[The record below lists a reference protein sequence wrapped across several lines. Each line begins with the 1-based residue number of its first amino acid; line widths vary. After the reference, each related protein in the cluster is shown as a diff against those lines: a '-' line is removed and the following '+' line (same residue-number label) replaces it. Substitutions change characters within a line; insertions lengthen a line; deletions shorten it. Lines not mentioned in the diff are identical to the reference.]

1 MKRLNGIKLKH
12 RKNTENSATV
22 DFPVPGKVRIP
33 MSMHMGVPCQP
44 LVKVGDIVAVGQKIG
59 DCDAPF
65 SVPVHSGVSGKVQT
79 RRMYF
84 AGASSASFNGIPPY
98 SGVFEIL

>member
-22 DFPVPGKVRIP
+22 DFPIPGKVRIP

-44 LVKVGDIVAVGQKIG
+44 LVKVGDTVAVGQRIAKE
-59 DCDAPF
+59 
-65 SVPVHSGVSGKVQT
+65 
-79 RRMYF
+79 
-84 AGASSASFNGIPPY
+84 ASSYQTHNR
-98 SGVFEIL
+98 